1 MQTNRVILLAVM
13 ICLVSA
19 ITVFL
24 LNGCKVDPYAR
35 VYCFLKSDY
44 QLE

>member
-1 MQTNRVILLAVM
+1 MRTKRVILLAVM

-24 LNGCKVDPYAR
+24 LNGCKVD
-35 VYCFLKSDY
+35 S
-44 QLE
+44 